1 MSRPAT
7 RRAGRQK
14 RRIPVWRRKGRQS
27 TAFLYDAF
35 ISYSRRDLDAS
46 DKIERDL
53 ESFPLPREIRKRLG
67 RRNLNVFRDISDMTG
82 NRLDP
87 AVELRPRE
95 SQVGTTR
102 IERATRGQVRA
113 PARRLLRDSLLDDRQ
128 LLGKP
133 CGPAYFDERVHH
145 RGGQL
150 VRVFE
155 RPPVR

>member
-1 MSRPAT
+1 VT

-14 RRIPVWRRKGRQS
+14 RRIPLWRRKGRQS

-53 ESFPLPREIRKRLG
+53 ERFPLPREIRKRLG
-67 RRNLNVFRDISDMTG
+67 RRNLNVFSDISDMTG

-95 SQVGTTR
+95 SQVGATR

>member
-1 MSRPAT
+1 MSWPVT

-14 RRIPVWRRKGRQS
+14 RRIPVWRRKGRPS

-133 CGPAYFDERVHH
+133 CGPAYFDERVQH

-150 VRVFE
+150 MRVFE

>member
-1 MSRPAT
+1 MSRPVT

-14 RRIPVWRRKGRQS
+14 RRIPVWRSKGRPS
-27 TAFLYDAF
+27 TAFSMTRF
-35 ISYSRRDLDAS
+35 ISCSRRDLDAS

>member
-1 MSRPAT
+1 MSWPVT

-14 RRIPVWRRKGRQS
+14 RRIPVWRRKGRPS

-67 RRNLNVFRDISDMTG
+67 RRNLNVFRYISDMTG

-87 AVELRPRE
+87 ALEQHLEQSRTLIVLCSP
-95 SQVGTTR
+95 
-102 IERATRGQVRA
+102 AARGSRYVSLEINRFAQ
-113 PARRLLRDSLLDDRQ
+113 LLDAEHIV
-128 LLGKP
+128 P
-133 CGPAYFDERVHH
+133 I
-145 RGGQL
+145 
-150 VRVFE
+150 
-155 RPPVR
+155 